1 MKKIGYFV
9 IFIIALTIIIP
20 LVILG
25 GISPGI
31 KIPGI
36 FNRFASEITNESES
50 TKKSDEIM
58 IKVFSVDDNKI
69 IEMDFEEYIK
79 GVIAGEMPVSF
90 DIEALKAQAV
100 AARTFAAAD
109 MIAYGGSGCALHKG
123 ADVCSDVHCQVWMSK
138 AERFKNW
145 DAKDAESYWAKITK
159 AVEET
164 KGLVIAY
171 NGKIASRIKFH
182 STSGGKTENSIYA
195 FGYSEPY
202 LTSVDSPNEENAPSY
217 KSVVV
222 MKKQEFI
229 NRMKELNSKIKLSS
243 NSLAAEIKIL
253 NYTEGGRVK
262 TIKIGDKT
270 FSGIDI
276 RWAMGLKSAEFSIK
290 ADSKN
295 VTFNV
300 KGYGHGVGMSQWGAN
315 EMAKRGSK
323 FDAILKH
330 YYQGVEIKNINEI
343 FKNKNN

>member
-1 MKKIGYFV
+1 MKKIGYFILFV
-9 IFIIALTIIIP
+9 IALTVVIP

-36 FNRFASEITNESES
+36 FNRFTSEITSQTEPAKMPDD
-50 TKKSDEIM
+50 TK

-69 IEMDFEEYIK
+69 IEMDFEEYVK

-109 MIAYGGSGCALHKG
+109 MISFGGSGCTRHVG

-164 KGLVIAY
+164 KGLVITY
-171 NGKIASRIKFH
+171 NGKIAARLKFH
-182 STSGGKTENSIYA
+182 STSGGKTESSINV

-202 LTSVDSPNEENAPSY
+202 LVSVDSPNEEDAPNF
-217 KSVVV
+217 KSTVVI
-222 MKKQEFI
+222 KNQEFI
-229 NRMKELNSKIKLSS
+229 NRMKELNSKIKISS
-243 NSLAAEIKIL
+243 KSLASQIKIL
-253 NYTEGGRVK
+253 NYTEGGRIK

-270 FSGIDI
+270 FSGVDI

-300 KGYGHGVGMSQWGAN
+300 RGYGHGVGMSQWGAN

-330 YYQGVEIKNINEI
+330 YYKGVEIKSINEI